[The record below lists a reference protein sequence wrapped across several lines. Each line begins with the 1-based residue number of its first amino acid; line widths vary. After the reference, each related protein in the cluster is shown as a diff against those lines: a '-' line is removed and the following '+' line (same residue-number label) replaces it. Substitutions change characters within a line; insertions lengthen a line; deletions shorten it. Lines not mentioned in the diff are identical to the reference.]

1 LQRFKDKF
9 NPRWDERFLA
19 YPAAVPLAT
28 VIAAVVRVHLA
39 PGPRAKRLGRLTH
52 GYSVPTRVPAQ

>member
-9 NPRWDERFLA
+9 NPRWEERFLA

-39 PGPRAKRLGRLTH
+39 PRPRAQRFGWLPH
-52 GYSVPTRVPAQ
+52 GLSVPARLPA